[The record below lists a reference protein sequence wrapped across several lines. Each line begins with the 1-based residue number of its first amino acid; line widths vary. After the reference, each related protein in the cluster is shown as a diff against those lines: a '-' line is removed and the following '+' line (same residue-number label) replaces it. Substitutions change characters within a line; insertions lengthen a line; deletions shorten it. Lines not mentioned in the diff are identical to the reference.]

1 LRACCTKNGAI
12 HERWLLSQN
21 TVSSTTS
28 KNTCTSLPHF
38 PSAPSLHASISAFH
52 GVLLIPA
59 SIRHL
64 YSGFPSPCI
73 QRITALFSSL
83 PCPYFHSYIIL
94 STSTHRSGR
103 SEVQAGTLQG
113 IRKTIYPI
121 HLPLTRTRCHVKSSI
136 HFIYFHMQHSFFLFN
151 LQQHGF
157 VASINVQLFSH
168 EEQHTR
174 VELGFWFGTFIIGSF

>member
-1 LRACCTKNGAI
+1 MHPPAHSTA
-12 HERWLLSQN
+12 LL
-21 TVSSTTS
+21 
-28 KNTCTSLPHF
+28 F
-38 PSAPSLHASISAFH
+38 
-52 GVLLIPA
+52 IPA

-64 YSGFPSPCI
+64 YSGFSSPCI
-73 QRITALFSSL
+73 QRIPAFFSSL

-121 HLPLTRTRCHVKSSI
+121 HLPLTRTRCHDKSSI
-136 HFIYFHMQHSFFLFN
+136 HFIYFHMQHGSSIFIN
-151 LQQHGF
+151 TDS
-157 VASINVQLFSH
+157 ASRAFIVQLFSH

-174 VELGFWFGTFIIGSF
+174 VELGFWFGALLLGTFHF